1 MGLWMMF
8 HHHHLLR
15 LARTRRGGG
24 GIECHGSLGRCGRR
38 NGDGANDP
46 HHCER
51 LCLAICDDD

>member
-8 HHHHLLR
+8 HLL
-15 LARTRRGGG
+15 LLVRTRRGGG
-24 GIECHGSLGRCGRR
+24 GIECHGSLSRRGRR

>member
-8 HHHHLLR
+8 YHHLCLLR
-15 LARTRRGGG
+15 LVRTRRGGG
-24 GIECHGSLGRCGRR
+24 VECHGSLGRCGRR